1 MSTDIRKPP
10 TEEAADS
17 KAVLAHAFK
26 GKPLDPEVAKRVHER
41 AEEVREELRKKG
53 VTNFTA
59 DLLRECRDE

>member
-1 MSTDIRKPP
+1 MATELHKSL

-26 GKPLDPEVAKRVHER
+26 GKPLDPEVEKRVHER
-41 AEEVREELRKKG
+41 AEKVREELRKNG